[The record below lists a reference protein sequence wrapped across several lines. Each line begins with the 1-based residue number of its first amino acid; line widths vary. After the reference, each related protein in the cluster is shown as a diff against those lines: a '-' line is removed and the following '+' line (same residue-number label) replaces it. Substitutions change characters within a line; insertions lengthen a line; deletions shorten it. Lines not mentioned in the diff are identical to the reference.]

1 VLFCALHRK
10 SPKFPIFTNSHQ
22 LNSIYPN
29 PTERKFKFIADFFT
43 SSTSSS
49 HQILISSIIPNKS
62 QKSPDLSPYLPTNFK
77 HALEYISS
85 VIHLFL
91 THSTPNFC
99 ESFYYTSTI
108 SGFKNSWL
116 GVGVAEWLL
125 RAFRI

>member
-62 QKSPDLSPYLPTNFK
+62 QKSPDLSPYLPTSFK
-77 HALEYISS
+77 HALEGLSLG
-85 VIHLFL
+85 IHLFV
-91 THSTPNFC
+91 THSTPYLA
-99 ESFYYTSTI
+99 ESFLKKSEDQ
-108 SGFKNSWL
+108 SEFKITFIKKKYQTATLILQN
-116 GVGVAEWLL
+116 
-125 RAFRI
+125 